1 MIGRNFM
8 NMFEKY
14 LNIIKNNILITN
26 YMDIF
31 KTFFNLINKDI
42 FSTSIVILTILMITG
57 VLYAIYKLLTL

>member
-1 MIGRNFM
+1 M

-31 KTFFNLINKDI
+31 KTFFNFINKDI

>member
-1 MIGRNFM
+1 M
-8 NMFEKY
+8 NIFEKY

>member
-1 MIGRNFM
+1 M